1 MTSQPDT
8 HKSALT
14 TYKRLLGYAWPYR
27 WVFLAGVVGMFLGAT
42 AEAGFAALLKPLM
55 DEAFVQQDASTIRYI
70 PFAIIGVVVLRGFSG
85 FVDSYCI
92 HWVGRKVIFDLR
104 NLLFERMIHLPSKY
118 YDKNPTSELVS
129 KLIFDIEQ
137 IAQASTN
144 AVRIFFHDLFLVVAL
159 LSWMTYL
166 SWKLTLVFVAIAPL
180 IAFLVRILSKRF
192 RFTSGRIQD
201 TMSDITQVAGEAFQ
215 GNQVIKAFNGFK
227 RELRRFD
234 KVNRSNR
241 RFWMRKAIISSI
253 SVPIVMFVAGLA
265 ISLIIYFALGGNSG
279 KIVTPGTFVSYLGA
293 VMLMQSPIKRLAKV
307 NEIIQT
313 GVAAAE
319 SVFKILD
326 LKEEPKGGDFRPDSI
341 AGKIT
346 FKDVTFAYPGE
357 VDDVLLNLNLT
368 VEAGQTI
375 ALVGASGSGKSTIA
389 SLLLGFYDDLNGQI
403 LLDDIPIGD
412 YSRTTLRDSI
422 ALVTQ
427 NNFLFDGTIE
437 ENIGYNGD
445 EAIDSDEVIAAG
457 MTAQVSAFADTF
469 KSGYQTPVGEQGTR
483 LSGGQKQRIVIARA
497 LYKNA
502 PVLVLDEATSAL
514 DNESEQLVRQAI
526 DAMAGKRTI
535 IVIAHRLSTVVN
547 ADCIYVM
554 DKGRI
559 IESGTHSELS
569 STDSAYYRLLTRQ

>member
-1 MTSQPDT
+1 
-8 HKSALT
+8 
-14 TYKRLLGYAWPYR
+14 
-27 WVFLAGVVGMFLGAT
+27 
-42 AEAGFAALLKPLM
+42 
-55 DEAFVQQDASTIRYI
+55 
-70 PFAIIGVVVLRGFSG
+70 
-85 FVDSYCI
+85 
-92 HWVGRKVIFDLR
+92 
-104 NLLFERMIHLPSKY
+104 
-118 YDKNPTSELVS
+118 
-129 KLIFDIEQ
+129 
-137 IAQASTN
+137 
-144 AVRIFFHDLFLVVAL
+144 
-159 LSWMTYL
+159 
-166 SWKLTLVFVAIAPL
+166 
-180 IAFLVRILSKRF
+180 
-192 RFTSGRIQD
+192 
-201 TMSDITQVAGEAFQ
+201 
-215 GNQVIKAFNGFK
+215 
-227 RELRRFD
+227 
-234 KVNRSNR
+234 
-241 RFWMRKAIISSI
+241 MRKAIVSSI

-326 LKEEPKGGDFRPDSI
+326 LEEEPGGGNFRPESI
-341 AGKIT
+341 AGKVT
-346 FKDVTFAYPGE
+346 FTDVTFAYPGE
-357 VDDVLLNLNLT
+357 VDNVLSNLNLT

-389 SLLLGFYDDLNGQI
+389 SLLLGFYDDLDGQI
-403 LLDDIPIGD
+403 LLDDTPID
-412 YSRTTLRDSI
+412 EYSRTTLRDSI

-445 EAIDSDEVIAAG
+445 EAIDSDEVMAAG
-457 MTAQVSAFADTF
+457 KTAQVSAFADAFTM
-469 KSGYQTPVGEQGTR
+469 GYQTPVGEQGTR

-514 DNESEQLVRQAI
+514 DNESEQRVRQAI
-526 DAMAGKRTI
+526 DAMAGQRTI

>member
-1 MTSQPDT
+1 MTPQPET
-8 HKSALT
+8 HKSALK

-55 DEAFVQQDASTIRYI
+55 DEAFVQQDAGTIRYI
-70 PFAIIGVVVLRGFSG
+70 PFAIIGVVVIRGLSG

-104 NLLFERMIHLPSKY
+104 NLLFARMIHLPSKY
-118 YDKNPTSELVS
+118 YDKNQTSELVS

-166 SWKLTLVFVAIAPL
+166 SWKLTLVFVAIAPI

-326 LKEEPKGGDFRPDSI
+326 LEEEPDGGNFRPESI
-341 AGKIT
+341 AGKVT

-357 VDDVLLNLNLT
+357 VDNVLSNLNLT

-389 SLLLGFYDDLNGQI
+389 SLLLGFYDDLDGQI
-403 LLDDIPIGD
+403 LLDDTPINE

-457 MTAQVSAFADTF
+457 KTAQVSAFADAFTM
-469 KSGYQTPVGEQGTR
+469 GYQTPVGEQGTR

-514 DNESEQLVRQAI
+514 DNESEQRVRQAI
-526 DAMAGKRTI
+526 DAMAGQRTI